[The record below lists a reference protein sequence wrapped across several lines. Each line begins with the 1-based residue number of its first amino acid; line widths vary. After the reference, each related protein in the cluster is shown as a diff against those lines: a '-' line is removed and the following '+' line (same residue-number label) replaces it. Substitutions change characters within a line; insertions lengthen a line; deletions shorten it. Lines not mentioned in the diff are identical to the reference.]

1 MKKILLMILLLILS
15 SACAAK
21 DINIITVKL
30 DNKLNEVIFSDTINI
45 LNRYVKPDVSNL
57 IIYSKENKFL
67 NTFEQHLRIA
77 GYAVLV
83 TPKEINT
90 KENDYI
96 FGYILDTV
104 DKKKVNKRTVKTIR
118 YSFILNSASCS
129 RLYEIN
135 TTDNELLFKSDWTC
149 YTGA

>member
-1 MKKILLMILLLILS
+1 MKKILLMFILLILS
-15 SACAAK
+15 GCAAK
-21 DINIITVKL
+21 DINVITVKL
-30 DNKLNEVIFSDTINI
+30 DDKLNEVIYTDTIDL
-45 LNRYVKPDVSNL
+45 LNKYIKPDKSNL
-57 IIYSKENKFL
+57 IIYSTENKFL
-67 NTFEQHLRIA
+67 NNLEQHLRIA

-104 DKKKVNKRTVKTIR
+104 DKKKVNKRTINTIR
-118 YSFILNSASCS
+118 YSFILNNTSCS

-135 TTDNELLFKSDWTC
+135 TTDNELLFKSDWVC
-149 YTGA
+149 YKEG

>member
-1 MKKILLMILLLILS
+1 MKKTLLMLLLLILS
-15 SACAAK
+15 GCAAK
-21 DINIITVKL
+21 NINIITVKL
-30 DNKLNEVIFSDTINI
+30 DDKLNEVIFTDTIDI
-45 LNRYVKPDVSNL
+45 LNKYIKPDVSNL

-104 DKKKVNKRTVKTIR
+104 DKKKVNKKNIKTIR
-118 YSFILNSASCS
+118 YSFMLNTAFCS

-135 TTDNELLFKSDWTC
+135 TTDNELLFKSDWAC
-149 YTGA
+149 YKEG

>member
-1 MKKILLMILLLILS
+1 MKKILLMFILLILS
-15 SACAAK
+15 GCAAK
-21 DINIITVKL
+21 DINVITVKL
-30 DNKLNEVIFSDTINI
+30 DDKLNEVIYTDTIDL
-45 LNRYVKPDVSNL
+45 LNKYIKPDKSNL
-57 IIYSKENKFL
+57 IIYSTENKFL
-67 NTFEQHLRIA
+67 NNLEQHLRIA

-104 DKKKVNKRTVKTIR
+104 DKKKANKRTINTIR
-118 YSFILNSASCS
+118 YSFILNNTSCS

-135 TTDNELLFKSDWTC
+135 TTDNELLFKSDWAC
-149 YTGA
+149 YKEG

>member
-1 MKKILLMILLLILS
+1 MKKILLMFILLILS
-15 SACAAK
+15 GCAAK
-21 DINIITVKL
+21 DINVITVKL
-30 DNKLNEVIFSDTINI
+30 DDKLNEVIYTDTIDL
-45 LNRYVKPDVSNL
+45 LNKYIKPDKSNL
-57 IIYSKENKFL
+57 IIYSTENKFL
-67 NTFEQHLRIA
+67 NNLEQHLRIA

-104 DKKKVNKRTVKTIR
+104 DKKKVNKKNIKTIR
-118 YSFILNSASCS
+118 YSFMLNTAFCS

-135 TTDNELLFKSDWTC
+135 TTDNELLFKSDWAC
-149 YTGA
+149 YKEG

>member
-1 MKKILLMILLLILS
+1 MKKILLMFILLILS
-15 SACAAK
+15 GCAAK
-21 DINIITVKL
+21 DINVITVKL
-30 DNKLNEVIFSDTINI
+30 DDKLNEVIYTDTIDL
-45 LNRYVKPDVSNL
+45 LNKYIKPDKSNL
-57 IIYSKENKFL
+57 IIYSTENKFL
-67 NTFEQHLRIA
+67 NNLEQHLRIA

-104 DKKKVNKRTVKTIR
+104 DKKKVNKKNIKKIR
-118 YSFILNSASCS
+118 YSFMLNTAFCS

-135 TTDNELLFKSDWTC
+135 TTDNELLFKSDWAC
-149 YTGA
+149 YKEG

>member
-1 MKKILLMILLLILS
+1 MKKILLMFILLILS
-15 SACAAK
+15 GCAAK
-21 DINIITVKL
+21 DINVITVKL
-30 DNKLNEVIFSDTINI
+30 DDKLNEVIYTDTIDL
-45 LNRYVKPDVSNL
+45 LNKYIKPDKSNL
-57 IIYSKENKFL
+57 IIYSTENKFL
-67 NTFEQHLRIA
+67 NNLEQHLRIA

-104 DKKKVNKRTVKTIR
+104 DKKKVNKRTINTIR
-118 YSFILNSASCS
+118 YSFILNNTSCS

-135 TTDNELLFKSDWTC
+135 TTDNELLFKSDWAC
-149 YTGA
+149 YKEG